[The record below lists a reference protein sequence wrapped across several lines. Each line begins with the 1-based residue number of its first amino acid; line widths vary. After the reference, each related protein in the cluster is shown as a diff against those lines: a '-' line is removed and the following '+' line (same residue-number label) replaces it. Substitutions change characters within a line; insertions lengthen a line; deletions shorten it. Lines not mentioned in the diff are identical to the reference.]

1 MPRPYGSGRRLCACG
16 GWTESMPLRRMTG
29 RERSEAANWQLA
41 ALLAFTAGA
50 VDVTGYMGLRQF
62 TSHMSGITA
71 TLAAELGTEGVRVM
85 TRPAIVLGCFLAGAA
100 FCAVVVNW
108 ERRRNRES
116 LFAVP
121 VAIEALLLAA
131 VALFGGTGHL
141 FASLAVMGFS
151 MGLQNAVITK
161 ISDAEI
167 RTTHV
172 TGTITDIGIELGRLF
187 YWNRTPR
194 GSEVRADRRKLLLL
208 TLLVAL
214 FLGGGALSAM
224 VFQRLGFLVML
235 PLAAALASI
244 TILPI
249 AADFNTERIRKH
261 A

>member
-1 MPRPYGSGRRLCACG
+1 MLRRCAWGRRLYACG
-16 GWTESMPLRRMTG
+16 GWTETMPLRRMTG
-29 RERSEAANWQLA
+29 RTRSEAANWQLA

-50 VDVTGYMGLRQF
+50 VDVTGLLGLRQF
-62 TSHMSGITA
+62 TSHMSGTVA
-71 TLAAELGTEGVRVM
+71 TLAVELGTRGVRALIM
-85 TRPAIVLGCFLAGAA
+85 PAIVLGCFLGGAA

-121 VAIEALLLAA
+121 VAIEALLLAG
-131 VALFGGTGHL
+131 VALFGGPGHL
-141 FASLAVMGFS
+141 SASLAVMGFS

-187 YWNRTPR
+187 YWNRTSR
-194 GSEVRADRRKLLLL
+194 GTEVRADRRELALL

-214 FLGGGALSAM
+214 FFGGGTLSAVM
-224 VFQRLGFLVML
+224 FQRIGFLLML
-235 PLAAALASI
+235 PLAAILAVP
-244 TILPI
+244 TVLPI
-249 AADFNTERIRKH
+249 TADLKTGKVQ

>member
-1 MPRPYGSGRRLCACG
+1 
-16 GWTESMPLRRMTG
+16 MPLRRMTG
-29 RERSEAANWQLA
+29 RERSERANWQLA
-41 ALLAFTAGA
+41 ALLAFTAGV
-50 VDVTGYMGLRQF
+50 VDVTGFLGLRQF
-62 TSHMSGITA
+62 TSHMSGVTA
-71 TLAAELGTEGVRVM
+71 TLAAELGTQGVRVL

-121 VAIEALLLAA
+121 VAIEAMLLAA
-131 VALFGGTGHL
+131 VALFGGSGHL
-141 FASLAVMGFS
+141 LASLAVMGFS

-172 TGTITDIGIELGRLF
+172 TGTITDIGIELGRLL

-194 GSEVRADRRKLLLL
+194 GTEVRADGRKLVLL
-208 TLLVAL
+208 TMLVVL
-214 FLGGGALSAM
+214 FFGGGTLSAVM
-224 VFQRLGFLVML
+224 FQRLGFSLML
-235 PLAAALASI
+235 PLAVLLAVP

-249 AADFNTERIRKH
+249 AADFNGRQKVRI
-261 A
+261 

>member
-1 MPRPYGSGRRLCACG
+1 
-16 GWTESMPLRRMTG
+16 MTG
-29 RERSEAANWQLA
+29 SARSERANWQLA
-41 ALLAFTAGA
+41 ALLAFTAGV
-50 VDVTGYMGLRQF
+50 VDVTGFLGLRQF
-62 TSHMSGITA
+62 TSHMSGVTA
-71 TLAAELGTEGVRVM
+71 TLAVEFGTQSVGVLL
-85 TRPAIVLGCFLAGAA
+85 RPALVLGCFLAGAA

-131 VALFGGTGHL
+131 VALFGGTEHL
-141 FASLAVMGFS
+141 FASLSVMGFS

-194 GSEVRADRRKLLLL
+194 GIEVRADRRKLALL
-208 TLLVAL
+208 TMLVVL
-214 FLGGGALSAM
+214 FFGGGALSAL
-224 VFQRLGFLVML
+224 VFHRVGFLLML
-235 PLAAALASI
+235 PLAALLAAI
-244 TILPI
+244 TVLPI
-249 AADFNTERIRKH
+249 AADFSGDRIRLK

>member
-1 MPRPYGSGRRLCACG
+1 
-16 GWTESMPLRRMTG
+16 MTG

-50 VDVTGYMGLRQF
+50 VDVTGLLGLKQY

-71 TLAAELGTEGVRVM
+71 TLAAELGTENVRVL
-85 TRPAIVLGCFLAGAA
+85 TFPAVVLGCFVAGAA

-121 VAIEALLLAA
+121 VAVEALLLAG
-131 VALFGGTGHL
+131 VALFGGPGHM
-141 FASLAVMGFS
+141 FTSLAVMGFS

-161 ISDAEI
+161 ISDSEI

-194 GSEVRADRRKLLLL
+194 GTEVRADRRKLALL
-208 TLLVAL
+208 TLLVGL
-214 FLGGGALSAM
+214 FFGGGTLSAV
-224 VFQRLGFLVML
+224 VFHRLGFLLML
-235 PLAAALASI
+235 PLAAMLASI
-244 TILPI
+244 TVLPI
-249 AADFNTERIRKH
+249 ATDFSGGGRVGSNV
-261 A
+261 

>member
-1 MPRPYGSGRRLCACG
+1 
-16 GWTESMPLRRMTG
+16 MTA
-29 RERSEAANWQLA
+29 RERTEAANWQLA

-50 VDVTGYMGLRQF
+50 VDVTGYLGLRQF
-62 TSHMSGITA
+62 TSHMSGITS
-71 TLAAELGTEGVRVM
+71 TLALQVGTNGYAALL
-85 TRPAIVLGCFLAGAA
+85 RPAAVLGCFIAGAA

-121 VAIEALLLAA
+121 VAIEALLLAG
-131 VALFGGTGHL
+131 VALFGGPGHL

-187 YWNRTPR
+187 YWNRTPL
-194 GSEVRADRRKLLLL
+194 GTEVRADRRKLALL
-208 TLLVAL
+208 TLVVAL
-214 FLGGGALSAM
+214 FVIGGALSAM
-224 VFQRLGFLVML
+224 TFHRLGFLLIL
-235 PLAAALASI
+235 PLAAALAAI
-244 TILPI
+244 TVLPI
-249 AADFNTERIRKH
+249 AADLGGGHLNGS
-261 A
+261 